1 MSFQSGLSGL
11 NAAARNLDVIGHN
24 VANSNT
30 VGAKAS
36 RAEFADVYATS
47 LNGGGG
53 AFSGIGVMVSDVD
66 QQFTQGDIATSS
78 NPLDMAINGAG
89 FFRLSHEGTMTYS
102 RNGQFKLDKDGYI
115 VNTQGGRLTGY
126 LADDG
131 GNINAGVPQELRLN
145 SRDTSPQAT
154 TEATVSMNLD
164 ARSTPSVGAFDLDDP
179 TTYQG
184 ATSMSVYDQ
193 QGRAHTLSLYFRNTG
208 VNTWDVYAASD
219 GTQLGA
225 GAVSQLTFQPDGRL
239 DAGATTVPVTL
250 AVPVAGGAGGASGTL
265 SFDLDLGK
273 ATQFGSIYGISELTQ
288 DGFTTGRLVGFT
300 MSEEGVLQARYT
312 NGQTIAQGQVAL
324 ATFANPQG
332 LAPLGGDA
340 WTETATSGQ
349 PLVGAPGSG
358 SLGVVQSGATES
370 SNIDLTAELV
380 NMISAQ
386 RAYQANAQTIKT
398 QDQVMQTMVNLR

>member
-1 MSFQSGLSGL
+1 M
-11 NAAARNLDVIGHN
+11 
-24 VANSNT
+24 
-30 VGAKAS
+30 
-36 RAEFADVYATS
+36 
-47 LNGGGG
+47 
-53 AFSGIGVMVSDVD
+53 
-66 QQFTQGDIATSS
+66 
-78 NPLDMAINGAG
+78 
-89 FFRLSHEGTMTYS
+89 
-102 RNGQFKLDKDGYI
+102 
-115 VNTQGGRLTGY
+115 
-126 LADDG
+126 
-131 GNINAGVPQELRLN
+131 
-145 SRDTSPQAT
+145 
-154 TEATVSMNLD
+154 
-164 ARSTPSVGAFDLDDP
+164 
-179 TTYQG
+179 
-184 ATSMSVYDQ
+184 
-193 QGRAHTLSLYFRNTG
+193 
-208 VNTWDVYAASD
+208 
-219 GTQLGA
+219 
-225 GAVSQLTFQPDGRL
+225 SQLTFQPDGRL

-324 ATFANPQG
+324 ATFANLQG
-332 LAPLGGDA
+332 LAPLGGNA

>member
-30 VGAKAS
+30 VGAKSS
-36 RAEFADVYATS
+36 RAEFADVYANS
-47 LNGGGG
+47 LNGAGG
-53 AFSGIGVMVSDVD
+53 AFSGIGVMVSDVG

-78 NPLDMAINGAG
+78 NPLDMAINGSG
-89 FFRLSHEGTMTYS
+89 FFRLSNEGLLSYS
-102 RNGQFKLDKDGYI
+102 RNGQFQLDKDGYI
-115 VNTQGGRLTGY
+115 VNAQGARLTGY
-126 LADDG
+126 QADDS
-131 GNINAGVPQELRLN
+131 GNINVGVPQDLRLN
-145 SRDTSPQAT
+145 SRDTSPKAT
-154 TEATVSMNLD
+154 TEANVSMNLD
-164 ARSTPSVGAFDLDDP
+164 ARSTPPVGAFDLGDA

-193 QGRAHTLSLYFRNTG
+193 QGQAHTLSLYFRNTG

-219 GTQLGA
+219 GTQLGT
-225 GAVSQLTFQPDGRL
+225 GPVSQLTFQQDGRL
-239 DAGATTVPVTL
+239 DAAATAMPIAL
-250 AVPVAGGAGGASGTL
+250 SVPVAGGAGGML
-265 SFDLDLGK
+265 NFNLDMGK

-300 MSEEGVLQARYT
+300 MSAEGVLQARYT
-312 NGQTIAQGQVAL
+312 NGQTVAQGQVAL

-332 LAPLGGDA
+332 LSPLGGNA
-340 WTETATSGQ
+340 WAETATSGQ

-358 SLGVVQSGATES
+358 ALGVVQSGATES
-370 SNIDLTAELV
+370 SNVDLTAELV

-398 QDQVMQTMVNLR
+398 QDQVMQTIVNLR

>member
-36 RAEFADVYATS
+36 RAEFADVYANS

-53 AFSGIGVMVSDVD
+53 SFAGIGVMVSDVG

-78 NPLDMAINGAG
+78 NPLDMAINGSG
-89 FFRLSHEGTMTYS
+89 FFRLNNGGVMSYS
-102 RNGQFKLDKDGYI
+102 RNGQFQLDKDGYI
-115 VNTQGGRLTGY
+115 VNAQGARLTGY
-126 LADDG
+126 LADDS
-131 GNINAGVPQELRLN
+131 GNINVGVPQDLRLN
-145 SRDTSPQAT
+145 SRDTSPKAT

-164 ARSTPSVGAFDLDDP
+164 ARSTPPVGAFDLDDA

-193 QGRAHTLSLYFRNTG
+193 QGQAHTLSLYFRNTG

-219 GTQLGA
+219 GTQLGT
-225 GAVSQLTFQPDGRL
+225 GPVSQLTFQPDGRL
-239 DAGATTVPVTL
+239 DSTATTVPVAL
-250 AVPVAGGAGGASGTL
+250 SVPVAGGAGGTL
-265 SFDLDLGK
+265 NVDLDMGK
-273 ATQFGSIYGISELTQ
+273 ATQFGSIYGVSELTQ

-300 MSEEGVLQARYT
+300 MSADGVLQARYT
-312 NGQTIAQGQVAL
+312 NGQTLAQGQVAL

-332 LAPLGGDA
+332 LSPLGGNA
-340 WTETATSGQ
+340 WAETATSGQ
-349 PLVGAPGSG
+349 PLVGSPGSG
-358 SLGVVQSGATES
+358 SLGVLQSGATES
-370 SNIDLTAELV
+370 SNVDLTAELV

-386 RAYQANAQTIKT
+386 RAYQANAQTIK
-398 QDQVMQTMVNLR
+398 

>member
-36 RAEFADVYATS
+36 RAEFADVYANS

-53 AFSGIGVMVSDVD
+53 SFAGIGVMVSDVG

-78 NPLDMAINGAG
+78 NPLDMAINGSG
-89 FFRLSHEGTMTYS
+89 FFRLNNGGVMSYS
-102 RNGQFKLDKDGYI
+102 RNGQFQLDKDGYI
-115 VNTQGGRLTGY
+115 VNAQGARLTGY
-126 LADDG
+126 LADDS
-131 GNINAGVPQELRLN
+131 GNINVGVPQDLRLN
-145 SRDTSPQAT
+145 SRDTSPKAT

-164 ARSTPSVGAFDLDDP
+164 ARSTPPVGAFDLDDA

-193 QGRAHTLSLYFRNTG
+193 QGQAHTLSLYFRNTG

-219 GTQLGA
+219 GTQLGT
-225 GAVSQLTFQPDGRL
+225 GPVSQLTFQPDGRL
-239 DAGATTVPVTL
+239 DSTATTVPVAL
-250 AVPVAGGAGGASGTL
+250 SVPVAGGAGGTL
-265 SFDLDLGK
+265 NVDLDMGK
-273 ATQFGSIYGISELTQ
+273 ATQFGSIYGVSELTQ

-300 MSEEGVLQARYT
+300 MSADGVLQARYT
-312 NGQTIAQGQVAL
+312 NGQTLAQGQVAL

-332 LAPLGGDA
+332 LSPLGGNA
-340 WTETATSGQ
+340 WAETATSGQ
-349 PLVGAPGSG
+349 PLVGSPGSG
-358 SLGVVQSGATES
+358 SLGVLQSGATES
-370 SNIDLTAELV
+370 SNVDLTAELV

-398 QDQVMQTMVNLR
+398 QDQVMQTIVNLR